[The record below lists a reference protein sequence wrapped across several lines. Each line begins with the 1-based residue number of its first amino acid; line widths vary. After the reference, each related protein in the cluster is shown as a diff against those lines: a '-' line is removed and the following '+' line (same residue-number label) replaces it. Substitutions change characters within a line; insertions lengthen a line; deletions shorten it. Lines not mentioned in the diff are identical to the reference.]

1 MYDSRLIWREPVPTH
16 AISALHWWLR
26 WTRWTQRTCYCRTLC
41 TYEWRQNVN
50 CSCRPTSV
58 SVSKQLYAFRC
69 ELLIK
74 LINILV
80 LNNSLVI
87 CKHFCLHRPTRQ
99 RRLWE
104 RMFKSALYKWKWNE
118 MKRKFKS
125 ALYKWTYL
133 LVWHRQDKTRQ
144 REVTDMHD
152 SLQNAVLTNSNM
164 VISDTETE

>member
-1 MYDSRLIWREPVPTH
+1 MIVGFMAWACAYSCH
-16 AISALHWWLR
+16 QWWLR

-104 RMFKSALYKWKWNE
+104 RMFKSALYKW
-118 MKRKFKS
+118 
-125 ALYKWTYL
+125 TYL
-133 LVWHRQDKTRQ
+133 LTFLLIWHRQDKTRQ